1 MICFDTIWKLS
12 LFVVCY
18 ELVRIPIDYMF
29 YRIAEKIFKD
39 E

>member
-12 LFVVCY
+12 LFVVSY
-18 ELVRIPIDYMF
+18 ELVRIPINYMF
-29 YRIAEKIFKD
+29 DKIAEKIFKD